1 MKNVI
6 DKDVNLFLPKKYNFL
21 LLGGNFLLSKRLYE
35 ITKRQFEIKRLD
47 YEFSSVEEYFP
58 CIDALGFDIYIEP
71 AQKIQTM
78 VDLYNSNFLILT
90 SEILLFLNDSKFK
103 EFLEVIKQ
111 LKKIKIKIIFI
122 SIDSPLHLCKNSEK
136 QIELTNMFS
145 KSWYKSRIN
154 DLEDLLDASKDLV
167 YNCSSYI
174 TYLKSN
180 IQANIVDLL
189 KTDQQFELC
198 LEDSFSL
205 FDLHISDDIIDD
217 LILKIND
224 TGRTNYKGK
233 NSTKVN
239 LFFIKN
245 SLTKNELFTHV
256 LNQSNCSVNLI
267 YRKKSYEIENDR
279 SVANWRYDLGCSLA
293 KNVSRKII
301 DEIDIIVP
309 VPETGKYY
317 AQGLSNSLEK
327 PYIEALYKKSEIGRS
342 FDIANTEKREKFLY
356 SKLSILQDLVA
367 DKVVGIVDEAIFTGQ
382 TLRLVKNLLDSSLVK
397 KIYFFIAS
405 PECVSK
411 CNYNMMPDRV
421 LLSSVMT
428 RDEIIRYFDV
438 EGIIYQDLIR
448 YKNLTKLSSFTCS
461 NCFEKNEYS

>member
-35 ITKRQFEIKRLD
+35 ITKRQFEIKRVD
-47 YEFSSVEEYFP
+47 YEFSTIEEYFP
-58 CIDALGFDIYIEP
+58 CINASGFDIYLEP

-90 SEILLFLNDSKFK
+90 SEILLFLNDSKFY

-122 SIDSPLHLCKNSEK
+122 SIENPLHLCKNSDK
-136 QIELTNMFS
+136 QIELSNMFS
-145 KSWYKSRIN
+145 KSWYKKRIN
-154 DLEDLLDASKDLV
+154 DLEDLLDTKKDLV

-180 IQANIVDLL
+180 IQANIVDLI
-189 KTDQQFELC
+189 KSNHQFELC
-198 LEDSFSL
+198 LDDSNNN
-205 FDLHISDDIIDD
+205 FDLHIADNIIYDF
-217 LILKIND
+217 ISKINEI
-224 TGRTNYKGK
+224 GRTNYKSE
-233 NSTKVN
+233 NSKKIN
-239 LFFIKN
+239 LLFVKN
-245 SLTKNELFTHV
+245 SLTDDFLFSHV

-267 YRKKSYEIENDR
+267 YRKKSYEIENNR

-293 KNVSRKII
+293 KNVSKEIQ

-317 AQGLSNSLEK
+317 AQGLSNSLSK
-327 PYIEALYKKSEIGRS
+327 PYVEALYKKSEIGRS
-342 FDIANTEKREKFLY
+342 FDIANTEKREKFLD
-356 SKLSILQDLVA
+356 SKLGILEDLVA

-382 TLRLVKNLLDSSLVK
+382 TLKLVKSLLDSSSVRK
-397 KIYFFIAS
+397 VYFFIAS
-405 PECVSK
+405 SECVSK
-411 CNYNMMPDRV
+411 CKYNMMPERN
-421 LLSSVMT
+421 LLSNIKT
-428 RDEIIRYFDV
+428 KDEIIEYFNV

-448 YKNLTKLSSFTCS
+448 YKNLTKLSGFTCS
-461 NCFEKNEYS
+461 SCFEKNEYS